1 MEFFLVPQESS
12 HSWLHSRQGFILGYS
27 ISSALMPKKR
37 FQKLTF
43 GVFSQ
48 FLSNVCQKLRSTM
61 YQKMFLIA
69 RATNPIGKKFTLELV
84 QEIQGTFYFS
94 NINFSAFLKQ
104 LTKYFLIFFQPII
117 ISTHSPSFG
126 PIWIEFF
133 SIHFFRENLHAALK
147 KYSKKKMY
155 STNF

>member
-48 FLSNVCQKLRSTM
+48 FLSNVCQKLRLTM

-84 QEIQGTFYFS
+84 QEIQGTSNFS
-94 NINFSAFLKQ
+94 NVNFSAFLLIADQ
-104 LTKYFLIFFQPII
+104 IFFDILSANNHIYSQPEFR
-117 ISTHSPSFG
+117 PDLDRVFFD
-126 PIWIEFF
+126 PFF
-133 SIHFFRENLHAALK
+133 S
-147 KYSKKKMY
+147 
-155 STNF
+155 